1 MQKLVSNS
9 STTHAA
15 QTPPAEYEKAGAGHL
30 CEIGLGLLLFG
41 AIVAMTVPGWSFFSL
56 AAPLGMV
63 FMIVSAIRER

>member
-9 STTHAA
+9 SVTHAA
-15 QTPPAEYEKAGAGHL
+15 QTPPAELEKAGSDYL
-30 CEIGLGLLLFG
+30 CEVGLGLLLFG

-63 FMIVSAIRER
+63 FMVVSAIRQ